1 MSKISN
7 TIDLYCCPKN
17 YYLPR
22 IIFTVTNDLNFDQRM
37 IRICTSLSTNGYEV
51 VLVGRTMTGSPPLIQ
66 QPFQQKRLPCF
77 LSKGFGFYAEYNIR
91 LLFWLLFQKTDAIC
105 AIDLDTIL
113 PVYLISK
120 LKGTKRIY
128 DAHELFCEMK
138 EVVSRPSRYKMW
150 KWIEGFTVPEF
161 KYGYTVCEPIAKEFE
176 NMYRVKY
183 GVIRNVPVKL
193 LTDDRLEMTGDTQ
206 SLPLTINAQQ
216 STPFLLYQGAVNEG
230 RSFETLIPAMKE
242 VELPLHIYGDGNFY
256 HQTKQLIKQHQLQD
270 KVLLKGKLK
279 PDELK
284 AITVSAYA
292 GLTLFE
298 NNGLSNYLSLANR
311 FFDYIMAG
319 IPQVAMA
326 YPSYQAINNE
336 FEVALLIP
344 DTSPKTIARALNLLS
359 TDVVLYERLQQ
370 NCIKAR
376 TILNWQEEEK
386 KLIAFY
392 KHILG

>member
-1 MSKISN
+1 MN
-7 TIDLYCCPKN
+7 
-17 YYLPR
+17 R

-37 IRICTSLSTNGYEV
+37 MRICTTLATNGYNV
-51 VLVGRTMTGSPPLIQ
+51 TLVGRQMSQSTPLSHQ
-66 QPFQQKRLPCF
+66 LFQQKRFQCF
-77 LSKGFGFYAEYNIR
+77 FTKGPMFYIENNLR
-91 LLFWLLFQKTDAIC
+91 LFFWLLFQKADALC

-113 PVYLISK
+113 PVLFVSK
-120 LKGTKRIY
+120 LKGSERIY

-138 EVVSRPSRYKMW
+138 EIVTRPSRYKIW
-150 KWIEGFTVPEF
+150 KCIEGFAVPKF
-161 KYGYTVCEPIAKEFE
+161 KYGYTVCGPIAQEFE
-176 NMYRVKY
+176 KMYGVKY
-183 GVIRNVPVKL
+183 GIVRNVPF
-193 LTDDRLEMTGDTQ
+193 
-206 SLPLTINAQQ
+206 NASRESVVVSREQQ
-216 STPFLLYQGAVNEG
+216 THKFLIYQGAVNEG
-230 RSFETLIPAMKE
+230 RSFETLIPAMKD

-256 HQTKQLIKQHQLQD
+256 HQTKQLVEQNQLQR

-284 AITVSAYA
+284 AVTASAYA

-319 IPQVAMA
+319 IPQVAMD

-344 DTSPKTIARALNLLS
+344 DTSPKTIANALNLLY

-376 TILNWQEEEK
+376 ATLNWQEEEI

-392 KHILG
+392 KQILG